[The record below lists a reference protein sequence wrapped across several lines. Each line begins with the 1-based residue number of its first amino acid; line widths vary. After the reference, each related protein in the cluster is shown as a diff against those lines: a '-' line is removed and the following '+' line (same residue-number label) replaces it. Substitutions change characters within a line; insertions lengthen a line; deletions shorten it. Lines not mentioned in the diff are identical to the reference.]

1 MKRSIFVLFFTML
14 ILSACGTTDKGQLLM
29 SGKKIMC
36 LSEERK
42 TCIEEAKSKCIS
54 NGYEIIREEYEDN
67 TWPFED
73 NRYILTF
80 ICR

>member
-1 MKRSIFVLFFTML
+1 
-14 ILSACGTTDKGQLLM
+14 M